1 MTLWSVFDVTA
12 LPRTIWQKRDLLVQ
26 MSMREVLQRY
36 RGSFLGLVWSVAHPL
51 LMLSVYTFVFTVI
64 FPARWGTNA
73 AANAGHGAFAVIM
86 FCGMTIFNLF
96 SEAVNGSCG
105 CIVANPNLVKKVIFP
120 LEILPLAK
128 SLATL
133 ILGLAWFVLLFLG
146 AFIFMGGV
154 PLTALL
160 LPVLLVPFALFTLGV
175 AYFVASFGVY
185 IRDTQYLIGV
195 ILQILFFATPIFYSL
210 EVVPERF
217 RVLLQLNP
225 LVVFIEQS
233 RALLFAGAL
242 PSLRA
247 FALASLI
254 SLVVFQLGYV
264 FFMKTKKGFADVL

>member
-36 RGSFLGLVWSVAHPL
+36 RGSFLGLIWSVAHPL

-73 AANAGHGAFAVIM
+73 AVNAGHGAFAVIM

-175 AYFVASFGVY
+175 SYFVASLGVY

-233 RALLFAGAL
+233 RALLFTGAL

-247 FALASLI
+247 FAFASLI